1 MGEYADMQIVMQI
14 DRAMRIPKV
23 FKKSRKKLL
32 KIVAKKLLKRQI
44 RMMKQYETIYVLR
57 RTYNKTYD
65 KTNVDIVAVSKS
77 VDTLKE
83 VAEKDAAKIR
93 KDEKWEYID
102 DAEVLQ
108 IVTGPRAS
116 LVLYITEHVMT

>member
-1 MGEYADMQIVMQI
+1 MGEYADLQIDMQI

-77 VDTLKE
+77 VNTLKE

-116 LVLYITEHVMT
+116 LVLYITEHVMA